1 MKTLITI
8 RGEIK
13 LLQELLD
20 KIEELKKNNPELLKE
35 CSIVIDVESYQV
47 TI

>member
-13 LLQELLD
+13 QLQELLD
-20 KIEELKKNNPELLKE
+20 KIE
-35 CSIVIDVESYQV
+35 IESYKV
-47 TI
+47 AT